1 VTSAVATDLEAIRG
15 RVAVLLNARL
25 PEHLERLEWDD
36 RRRTAYQTERLRAL
50 LAHAVEHSPFHARRL
65 AGIDPSTFELAD
77 LERLP
82 TMTKVEM
89 MEGFDEL
96 LTDRRLTRTL
106 VEDHIAA
113 STREPS
119 LLLGEYVCLAS
130 GGSSCLRGVFVQSL
144 AEYGEFCCSI
154 VRRVMA
160 RLAAFGGP
168 PPGGITIGMV
178 AAASPVHSTAFGS
191 ATASGDVNAVS
202 IPSTLPV
209 EEIVRRLNELQ
220 PPALQGYPSKL
231 VHLANEQRAGRLKI
245 SPFAVTA
252 TSEMS
257 TPEDREAIG
266 SAFGVPVVN
275 QFGSTEG
282 LVGHSEPGDS
292 VLVFAEDMCL
302 VELVDEDN
310 RPVPDGVT
318 SAKVLVT
325 NLHNLTQPLIRY
337 ELTDRFRRE
346 PGDGPLRATV
356 EGRADDVLHYG
367 DVEVQP
373 FAIRTVMVAEPVV
386 VEYQVRQTE
395 RGADVSIVRDGDVD
409 EDALAAKLADAL
421 AKAGVPDP
429 VVTLEAV
436 DAIPRHAETG
446 KAKRFVPLRD

>member
-1 VTSAVATDLEAIRG
+1 
-15 RVAVLLNARL
+15 
-25 PEHLERLEWDD
+25 
-36 RRRTAYQTERLRAL
+36 
-50 LAHAVEHSPFHARRL
+50 
-65 AGIDPSTFELAD
+65 
-77 LERLP
+77 
-82 TMTKVEM
+82 
-89 MEGFDEL
+89 
-96 LTDRRLTRTL
+96 
-106 VEDHIAA
+106 
-113 STREPS
+113 
-119 LLLGEYVCLAS
+119 
-130 GGSSCLRGVFVQSL
+130 
-144 AEYGEFCCSI
+144 
-154 VRRVMA
+154 
-160 RLAAFGGP
+160 
-168 PPGGITIGMV
+168 
-178 AAASPVHSTAFGS
+178 
-191 ATASGDVNAVS
+191 
-202 IPSTLPV
+202 
-209 EEIVRRLNELQ
+209 
-220 PPALQGYPSKL
+220 
-231 VHLANEQRAGRLKI
+231 
-245 SPFAVTA
+245 
-252 TSEMS
+252 MS

-409 EDALAAKLADAL
+409 ADALAAKVAGAL
-421 AKAGVPDP
+421 RKAGVPDP
-429 VVTLEAV
+429 AVTLETV